1 MVDGVCIPGGHCGG
15 EDGKM
20 KYNHE
25 GCPRHQ
31 KHNVNDQDKAF
42 RKQTTSGSMSAS
54 WIPQVTSSSSESSE
68 SFEPKIIDHNP
79 EQSHPDETKTV
90 VDIIRTI
97 HFSIWVIHFFQG
109 LEFNFRSLP
118 RRVQSQIP
126 DEPCPS
132 V

>member
-42 RKQTTSGSMSAS
+42 QRQTTAGPKSAS
-54 WIPQVTSSSSESSE
+54 RTPLVSSSSASL
-68 SFEPKIIDHNP
+68 EPEITHNNP
-79 EQSHPDETKTV
+79 EQSHHDESKTV
-90 VDIIRTI
+90 VNIIGTI
-97 HFSIWVIHFFQG
+97 YFSILVIHFFPG
-109 LEFNFRSLP
+109 LEFNF
-118 RRVQSQIP
+118 
-126 DEPCPS
+126 
-132 V
+132 